1 MKLLTRVKKFLNA
14 IYPIILVLTALSLML
29 VCIASIV
36 VLTKFANFEHAWM
49 YDVAA
54 ACIYITTVWW
64 CLYFIYKALKI
75 IEQPKNKR
83 NPKARR

>member
-14 IYPIILVLTALSLML
+14 IYPIILVLTALSIIL

-36 VLTKFANFEHAWM
+36 VLTKFTTFEHAWM
-49 YDVAA
+49 YYVAA
-54 ACIYITTVWW
+54 ACIYITTIWW
-64 CLYFIYKALKI
+64 CIYFIYKGLELSK
-75 IEQPKNKR
+75 QPKNKR